1 MYQVPTAYE
10 KKKRGMVGAYSTYT
24 SIPGTGTLPH
34 MGVPM
39 LQRTKYGLNSNYY
52 LYEHMIDFNSSTNLL
67 NDHGMDLSTHC
78 A

>member
-1 MYQVPTAYE
+1 M
-10 KKKRGMVGAYSTYT
+10 KKKKEVWLVHTVR
-24 SIPGTGTLPH
+24 IPGTGTLPH

-39 LQRTKYGLNSNYY
+39 LQRPKYGLNSNYY
-52 LYEHMIDFNSSTNLL
+52 LYEHTIDFNSSTNLL